1 MGGFMAEIDLS
12 GPDRQVGALLSG
24 EEVERLRDAINW
36 VRQHRGLRMKEIALD
51 SDIPEHT
58 IRNFAYR
65 KSVRPDS
72 ACLGRLHKYFVS
84 NRELLPEGFFA
95 AGEEAIA
102 DIGEGLFGRLAR
114 FDLVKMELPISES
127 DLKRVYDRYSGYY
140 LCFRRSQRPS
150 CFSVSWLH
158 ILPLRPTGKISRW
171 GLPLPR
177 FTIFIK
183 YPDPLDPATMH
194 SYIIVG
200 YAVSRNGQ
208 LYLFGQHDGELKFF
222 VLSEPGITKYTYIQ
236 GICLL
241 TSALGKQPFGARLVC
256 QSLGPEADRDAWS
269 ERIGVFSQDQF
280 QSLFDNA
287 EVIERALGDSGVLF
301 AS

>member
-1 MGGFMAEIDLS
+1 
-12 GPDRQVGALLSG
+12 
-24 EEVERLRDAINW
+24 
-36 VRQHRGLRMKEIALD
+36 
-51 SDIPEHT
+51 
-58 IRNFAYR
+58 
-65 KSVRPDS
+65 
-72 ACLGRLHKYFVS
+72 
-84 NRELLPEGFFA
+84 
-95 AGEEAIA
+95 
-102 DIGEGLFGRLAR
+102 
-114 FDLVKMELPISES
+114 
-127 DLKRVYDRYSGYY
+127 
-140 LCFRRSQRPS
+140 
-150 CFSVSWLH
+150 
-158 ILPLRPTGKISRW
+158 LRPTGKISRW

-183 YPDPLDPATMH
+183 YPDPLDPTTMH

-200 YAVSRNGQ
+200 YAVSRHGQ

-256 QSLGPEADRDAWS
+256 QSLGSEADRDAWS
-269 ERIGVFSQDQF
+269 DRIGVFSQDQF

-287 EVIERALGDSGVLF
+287 EVIERALGDGGVLF